1 MTRRIVRR
9 VAFVA
14 GVLLLVVGA
23 APLAAQRIV
32 YVDDDAIG
40 TGDGRS
46 WATAYRF
53 LQDALADAEAVG
65 EPIEIRVAQGIYK
78 PDRDRRNPEGGRD
91 RDVLFRIDSGMS
103 LLGGYAGIGA
113 DDPNRRDSETY
124 QTVLSGDLL
133 GNDAE
138 VTDAAMMKDDPTRAD
153 NSSVMHIYGDGSR
166 LDGCII
172 TGGCNRSGALQAGN
186 GSTVSDCTFCA
197 NCGDDDFPSCTGAV
211 RAVPKQAPAVFE
223 RCKFIRNAGEE
234 GGAVQGSNFVLD
246 HCVFTKNYSWGCGG
260 AATLTRAATLTDCT
274 FTENRARSSGGA
286 LNLFPASGTH
296 RVTRCVFRGNFTA
309 NYGGGAVLCEGSAR
323 IESSLF
329 VGNTAISG
337 GGVCHSQFGD
347 VTLVNSLLVGNQA
360 GGRGGA
366 WSTREG
372 SLLEIVNCTILGN
385 RAPEASFLAVDI
397 NSDPGSSHVSVVNS
411 VVSNGGPEIWSNDSP
426 VEIAY
431 SCIEQGTVALSE
443 QEDWLVLGPGNID
456 GDPCFVDL
464 GHWDSNETPE
474 DPNDD
479 FFVEGDY
486 HLKSQA
492 GRWDPNSGSWVA
504 DDVTSPCI
512 DAGDPNSPIGHEP
525 FPNGGIINMG
535 AYGGTPEASKSYFGE
550 PPCETIIAGD
560 INGDCRVD
568 IADITILLD
577 HWLESGL

>member
-1 MTRRIVRR
+1 MRRIVQQL
-9 VAFVA
+9 AFVA
-14 GVLLLVVGA
+14 PFFLLA
-23 APLAAQRIV
+23 AGTATAQRIL
-32 YVDDDAIG
+32 YVDDDALAN
-40 TGDGRS
+40 GDGRS

-65 EPIEIRVAQGIYK
+65 GPVEIRAAQGIYR
-78 PDRDRRNPEGGRD
+78 PDRDRRNPDGGRD
-91 RDVLFRIDSGMS
+91 QNVFFRLDSGMS

-113 DDPNRRDSETY
+113 DDPNHRDSETY

-138 VTDAAMMKDDPTRAD
+138 VTDAAMMKDDPTRTE
-153 NSSVMHIYGDGSR
+153 NSSVMYIYGDGSR
-166 LDGCII
+166 LDGCVI
-172 TGGCNRSGALQAGN
+172 TGGRNRSGALQAGN
-186 GSTVSDCTFCA
+186 GSTVSDCTFFA
-197 NCGDDDFPSCTGAV
+197 NCGDDYFPSCTGAV
-211 RAVPKQAPAVFE
+211 RAVPKQAPAVFK

-246 HCVFTKNYSWGCGG
+246 HCVFTENYSWGCGG

-274 FTENRARSSGGA
+274 FTENRARWSGGA
-286 LNLFPASGTH
+286 LYLFPASGTH

-309 NYGGGAVLCEGSAR
+309 NSGGGAVLCEGSAR

-347 VTLVNSLLVGNQA
+347 VTLANSLLVGNQA

-372 SLLEIVNCTILGN
+372 SSLKIINCTILEN
-385 RAPEASFLAVDI
+385 RAPEAPFLAVDI
-397 NSDPGSSHVSVVNS
+397 NSDPGSSHVSVVNC

-431 SCIEQGTVALSE
+431 SCIGQGTVALSE
-443 QEDWLVLGPGNID
+443 QEAWLVLDQGNID
-456 GDPCFVDL
+456 ADPYFADP
-464 GHWDSNETPE
+464 GYWDANGTPE

-479 FFVEGDY
+479 VFVEGDY

-492 GRWDPNSGSWVA
+492 GRWDPNSESWVA
-504 DDVTSPCI
+504 DDITSPCI
-512 DAGDPNSPIGHEP
+512 DGGDPNSPIGDEP
-525 FPNGGIINMG
+525 APNGGIINMG
-535 AYGGTPEASKSYFGE
+535 AYGGTAEASMS
-550 PPCETIIAGD
+550 ISD
-560 INGDCRVD
+560 IV
-568 IADITILLD
+568 TTLD
-577 HWLESGL
+577 

>member
-1 MTRRIVRR
+1 MMRRIVRR

-14 GVLLLVVGA
+14 GIFLLIVGA
-23 APLAAQRIV
+23 APVGAQRIV
-32 YVDDDAIG
+32 YVDDDAAAN
-40 TGDGRS
+40 GDGRS
-46 WATAYRF
+46 WTTAYRF

-78 PDRDRRNPEGGRD
+78 PDRDRRNPEGGWD

-138 VTDAAMMKDDPTRAD
+138 VTDAAMMKGDPTRAD
-153 NSSVMHIYGDGSR
+153 NSSVMCVYGDGSR
-166 LDGCII
+166 LDGCVI
-172 TGGCNRSGALQAGN
+172 TGGGSSFGALEILGN
-186 GSTVSDCTFCA
+186 MTISNCTFSA
-197 NCGDDDFPSCTGAV
+197 NCTDDQYPSFPGAV
-211 RAVPKQAPAVFE
+211 RFVTSRASAVIE

-234 GGAVQGSNFVLD
+234 GGAIGGGNVVLN
-246 HCVFTKNYSWGCGG
+246 HCVFAENYAWGSGG
-260 AATLTRAATLTDCT
+260 AADLWGSTINDCV
-274 FTENRARSSGGA
+274 FTENRARQGGA
-286 LNLFPASGTH
+286 LRFDGVSTANTVVG
-296 RVTRCVFRGNFTA
+296 CVFRGNVATP
-309 NYGGGAVLCEGSAR
+309 YGGGAILCGGSAL
-323 IESSLF
+323 IHGSLF
-329 VGNTAISG
+329 VGNTAVLG
-337 GGVCHSQFGD
+337 GGVCHNQGGD
-347 VTLVNSLLVGNQA
+347 VRLVNSLLIGNQA
-360 GGRGGA
+360 GERGGA
-366 WSTREG
+366 WRIREG
-372 SLLEIVNCTILGN
+372 SSLEIVNCTILGN

-397 NSDPGSSHVSVVNS
+397 NSDPGSSHVSVVNC
-411 VVSNGGPEIWSNDSP
+411 VVSNGDPEIWSNDSP

-431 SCIEQGTVALSE
+431 SCIEQGIIALGE

-464 GHWDSNETPE
+464 GHWDTNGTPE
-474 DPNDD
+474 DSNDD

-486 HLKSQA
+486 HLRSQA
-492 GRWDPNSGSWVA
+492 GRWDPNSASWVQ

-512 DAGDPNSPIGHEP
+512 DAGDPNSPIGYEP

-535 AYGGTPEASKSYFGE
+535 AYGGTAEASKSYFGE

-568 IADITILLD
+568 IADVIILLD